1 MAKPELLSVVIP
13 CYRSAAYLEKTVTE
27 LLTELEGWCP
37 FEIILV
43 NDGSPDDVQGVIDRL
58 ASRDPRVRYLELGA
72 NRGQHYATLRGFA
85 LARGDCVVTVDD
97 DGQNPPPAI
106 KAIAEHLLNGNHDV
120 VYGTFRTVEQ
130 NAFRRAASRINRWM
144 TKHTLGNTT
153 GIALTNVRA
162 LRGQLARVISTASNS
177 TPYIDAL
184 IWRTTRRISSVE
196 VPQRARADGLSTY
209 TLWKLI
215 RLWVSHLTLL
225 TVIPLQLAS
234 IGSLLVAGLGFLLGA
249 AQLARV
255 LIERQAPPG
264 WLSLFLATTFLFS
277 TFFLFLAIVAA
288 YVGRIYVELNARG
301 LHWVRSSSLLQGG
314 DNLPSKPIATSS
326 PRDWEPSKDDPHGF

>member
-1 MAKPELLSVVIP
+1 MAKPELLSIVIP
-13 CYRSAAYLEKTVTE
+13 CYRSAGYVERTVAE
-27 LLTELEGWCP
+27 LFAELEGWCP
-37 FEIILV
+37 LEIILV
-43 NDGSPDDVQGVIDRL
+43 NDGSPDDLQLVIDSL
-58 ASRDPRVRYLELGA
+58 AAREPRVRYVELGA
-72 NRGQHYATLRGFA
+72 NRGQHFATLHGFA
-85 LARGDCVVTVDD
+85 IARGDCVVTVDD
-97 DGQNPPPAI
+97 DGQNPPSAV
-106 KAIAEHLLNGNHDV
+106 KAVAEHLATGNHDV

-130 NAFRRAASRINRWM
+130 SGFRRLASRLNRWM
-144 TKHTLGNTT
+144 TKHTLGNTK

-184 IWRTTRRISSVE
+184 IWRTTRRISQTE
-196 VPQRARADGLSTY
+196 VAQRARADGLSTY
-209 TLWKLI
+209 TLWKLL

-234 IGSLLVAGLGFLLGA
+234 VGSLLVAGLGFGLGA

-277 TFFLFLAIVAA
+277 TLFVFLAIVAA

-301 LHWVRSSSLLQGG
+301 LDWVRS
-314 DNLPSKPIATSS
+314 AS
-326 PRDWEPSKDDPHGF
+326 PPPDSARAQPPVQPQME